1 MNLEALQQQM
11 HAAVKDLRPV
21 AEVAAVLGVDPA
33 RLAIYRRMVR
43 AHVFT
48 ALSSRLPATL
58 RLLGITEGSAL
69 YEAYLQAHPP
79 REATLPEAAAAFPG
93 FLAQRLEAEGGTG
106 SVLPFAVALAELEW
120 ALFQVNRD
128 PTPLPE
134 GATLAGLVL
143 NPTLQVMA
151 WPWPVGS
158 YLTAH
163 NQGRVGE
170 VPAPA
175 EELVLLFR
183 RPASGNPCFYV
194 GTPERLFVIKM
205 VHEGLSVEAAARL
218 GDQAVA
224 PVAQALASAVEIG
237 LVLAP

>member
-1 MNLEALQQQM
+1 MRLEALQQQM

-69 YEAYLQAHPP
+69 YEAYLAAHPP

-93 FLAQRLEAEGGTG
+93 FLAQRLEAGDA
-106 SVLPFAVALAELEW
+106 SVTAFGVALAELEW

-134 GATLAGLVL
+134 WATLAGPVL

-163 NQGRVGE
+163 NRGQEGE